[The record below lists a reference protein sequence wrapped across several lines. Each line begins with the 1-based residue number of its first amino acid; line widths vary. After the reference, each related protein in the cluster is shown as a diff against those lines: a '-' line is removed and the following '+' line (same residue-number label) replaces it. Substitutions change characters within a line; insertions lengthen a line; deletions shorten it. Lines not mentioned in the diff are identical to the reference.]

1 MQFSTI
7 DPGPIFLTLK
17 LAGFRVVLLL
27 LLVATLDTKVAD
39 HEPEFDLTRL
49 QFMDHQLHVLQH
61 SAEVGQLIRL
71 HIHSNDVSAMT
82 SAPDNQTS
90 DLSQ

>member
-39 HEPEFDLTRL
+39 HEPEFGLTRL
-49 QFMDHQLHVLQH
+49 
-61 SAEVGQLIRL
+61 
-71 HIHSNDVSAMT
+71 
-82 SAPDNQTS
+82 
-90 DLSQ
+90 